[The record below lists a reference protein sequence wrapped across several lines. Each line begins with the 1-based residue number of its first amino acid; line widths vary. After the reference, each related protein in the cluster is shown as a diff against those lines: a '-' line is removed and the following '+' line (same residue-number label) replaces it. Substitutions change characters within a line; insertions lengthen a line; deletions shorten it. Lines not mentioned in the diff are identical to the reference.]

1 MSLSHLRRFPI
12 TVLKIDQSFVLGATG
27 NSDDAAIARATI
39 ALAHNLGLK
48 VIGEGVETASQRDF
62 LAAQSCDIAQGYY
75 YGRPSTAALVRE
87 LMRPPRLAPPTEP
100 RRVSG

>member
-1 MSLSHLRRFPI
+1 M
-12 TVLKIDQSFVLGATG
+12 
-27 NSDDAAIARATI
+27 
-39 ALAHNLGLK
+39 
-48 VIGEGVETASQRDF
+48 IGEGVETTSQRDF